1 MCTASSEQRASWSLT
16 GSRAL
21 RSAASFRATAGEI
34 SGRWR
39 PTGTRRR
46 SCVDR
51 VRARRR
57 GDAVASA
64 SHLHKS
70 GGRAVEIAGERRLD
84 GRPPHRLA
92 QGASRGRLL
101 MGSGIAGR
109 AIGRSRETLVTSPK
123 GQRALPSCG
132 SVDGIFH
139 DARPGRG
146 VSGTPASHR
155 KLDAACYAPRDPR
168 PSVSEL
174 HHELAGVLPVE
185 QHVDRYGQLLEPVDD
200 GLLRRELPLG
210 HPPGEPRDDLAR
222 TPEMI

>member
-1 MCTASSEQRASWSLT
+1 MRTASSEQRASWSLT

-109 AIGRSRETLVTSPK
+109 AIGRSRETLVTSPQGTACSPK
-123 GQRALPSCG
+123 LRFRRRDISRRSPRAGRLWDSCFASEAG
-132 SVDGIFH
+132 CRVLRA
-139 DARPGRG
+139 ARSATERFR
-146 VSGTPASHR
+146 ASPR
-155 KLDAACYAPRDPR
+155 ACRCSPR
-168 PSVSEL
+168 
-174 HHELAGVLPVE
+174 
-185 QHVDRYGQLLEPVDD
+185 
-200 GLLRRELPLG
+200 
-210 HPPGEPRDDLAR
+210 R
-222 TPEMI
+222 TAC